1 MRFLD
6 DTTEEDEVKY
16 TVTKPALSEEVP
28 TTITGWENDP
38 RVQKEAEIYLYELSK
53 LDNTFDP
60 GSYFDDNKDISEVL
74 RDEDWRIGTILS
86 RAGNVGNLTDRGK
99 EAYRFLRS
107 TWDKA
112 EVSNSR
118 DCLLYTS
125 PSPRDS

>member
-16 TVTKPALSEEVP
+16 TVTKPALSEEIP

-60 GSYFDDNKDISEVL
+60 GSYFDDNKDIAESINMCHGPHHVAWPVDLPEEEEKIPQALVG
-74 RDEDWRIGTILS
+74 RDARLDTQAFEYQMMPQFVIR
-86 RAGNVGNLTDRGK
+86 
-99 EAYRFLRS
+99 
-107 TWDKA
+107 
-112 EVSNSR
+112 
-118 DCLLYTS
+118 
-125 PSPRDS
+125 